1 MGEERP
7 QQPQEPAEG
16 TEEAEEAPGVEWAAD
31 NEGMPADNEQRS
43 VEHPQEPAEGLKRL
57 SKPRVPSELKAT
69 ASSSSSRAGRASFV
83 LSLGKWNLESTNPYI
98 GGGRSARRRRTT
110 YWSQRQYLQP
120 L

>member
-16 TEEAEEAPGVEWAAD
+16 TEEAEEAPGVEWA
-31 NEGMPADNEQRS
+31 ADNEQRS